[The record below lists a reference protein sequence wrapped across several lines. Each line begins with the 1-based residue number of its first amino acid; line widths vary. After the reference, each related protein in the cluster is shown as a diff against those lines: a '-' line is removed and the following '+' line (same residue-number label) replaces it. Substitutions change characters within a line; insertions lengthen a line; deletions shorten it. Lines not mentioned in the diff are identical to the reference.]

1 LTTDPIF
8 ATKFFAALPWSK
20 SSATTDEAYAKF
32 QLVIK
37 GISYGEYDLRIGHT
51 TSKTSR
57 SYRQNNAMTR
67 LSWGPMREY
76 IARENLIDRTMAL
89 FRDEVDPTRFVLE
102 ID

>member
-1 LTTDPIF
+1 
-8 ATKFFAALPWSK
+8 
-20 SSATTDEAYAKF
+20 
-32 QLVIK
+32 
-37 GISYGEYDLRIGHT
+37 
-51 TSKTSR
+51 
-57 SYRQNNAMTR
+57 MTR